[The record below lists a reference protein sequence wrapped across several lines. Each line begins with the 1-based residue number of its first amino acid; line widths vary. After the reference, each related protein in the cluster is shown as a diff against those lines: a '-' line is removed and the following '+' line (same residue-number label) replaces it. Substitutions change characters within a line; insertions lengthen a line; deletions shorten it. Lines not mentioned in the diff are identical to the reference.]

1 MIPLPAPTPTRR
13 RARALTV
20 LELLLALSLGT
31 LIVAGATAL
40 LATLVASER
49 FTGESFDATVD
60 RSVARTVLER
70 SFGSLV
76 AAPIPTSRRDV
87 VRSTTET
94 PTDEEGN
101 PLFDPEIAAL
111 LQGPPEEQEEEPVGP
126 DRFELRWELITPTIE
141 AQVLDITLQRSP
153 IETRP
158 LPDEQSLTASLFASA
173 ATDDEWL
180 RIMALRRSGRTL
192 ETVKGLIE
200 PVLLSDGWALQWRQT
215 DPPAEPFVLIRRIL
229 AYEWSVLP
237 VSIET
242 REWLDIIRAGYD
254 EQFPMAVRLVA
265 ETQDGPPID
274 WMFECIVTVSL
285 NEEWR

>member
-1 MIPLPAPTPTRR
+1 MAPRTFGLATP
-13 RARALTV
+13 V
-20 LELLLALSLGT
+20 PDLLAYAAQKRWEKEVGGTTVGGMAIHTDDRSKSLITGARMAAEADPDFT
-31 LIVAGATAL
+31 TDWKAADGSFVTIDATTIVAVSNAV
-40 LATLVASER
+40 LAHVASC
-49 FTGESFDATVD
+49 FA
-60 RSVARTVLER
+60 
-70 SFGSLV
+70 
-76 AAPIPTSRRDV
+76 
-87 VRSTTET
+87 
-94 PTDEEGN
+94 
-101 PLFDPEIAAL
+101 
-111 LQGPPEEQEEEPVGP
+111 
-126 DRFELRWELITPTIE
+126 IE

>member
-1 MIPLPAPTPTRR
+1 MFPPLTHRH
-13 RARALTV
+13 ARALTV

-31 LIVAGATAL
+31 LVVAGATAL

-70 SFGSLV
+70 SFAGLV
-76 AAPIPTSRRDV
+76 AAPVPTSRRDV

-94 PTDEEGN
+94 PTDEDGN
-101 PLFDPEIAAL
+101 PIFDPEIAAL
-111 LQGPPEEQEEEPVGP
+111 LEGPSESQEEPVGP

-141 AQVLDITLQRSP
+141 AQVLDITLLRSP
-153 IETRP
+153 VETRP
-158 LPDEQSLTASLFASA
+158 LPDEQSMSASLFASA
-173 ATDDEWL
+173 ATNDEWL
-180 RIMALRRSGRTL
+180 SIMALRRSGRTL

-200 PVLLSDGWALQWRQT
+200 PVQLSDGWALQWRQT
-215 DPPAEPFVLIRRIL
+215 DPPAEPFVLIRRLL

-237 VSIET
+237 VSLET
-242 REWLDIIRAGYD
+242 REWVDIIRAGYD

-265 ETQDGPPID
+265 ETHDGPPID
-274 WMFECIVTVSL
+274 WMFECIVTISL